1 VIPGAERDVGTRPA
15 ADRTMTD
22 MARVVSINT
31 SPGGIPKHPLPEVE
45 IAVGGLVGDGHD
57 HEKHRT
63 PVQAVSLLDLEL
75 LRAAAADH
83 DLDLVPGSLG
93 ENLTVEGVGV
103 QRLGLGDRLR
113 IAGADGNDVVLEITK
128 VRPPCYVLD
137 ALSPDL
143 KRTMWNRIGMYAA
156 VVVPGRITCG
166 APIGVE
172 LVGDP
177 ASRPLRREPKPPG
190 IDGAGRA
197 AAALG
202 TAGLEPLLG
211 TLA

>member
-1 VIPGAERDVGTRPA
+1 
-15 ADRTMTD
+15 MTV

-31 SPGGIPKHPLPEVE
+31 SPGGIPKHPIIEVE
-45 IAVGGLVGDGHD
+45 IVTSGLVGDGHD

-83 DLDLVPGSLG
+83 GLDLVPGSLG

-113 IAGADGNDVVLEITK
+113 ISGENGTDMVLEITK

-137 ALSPDL
+137 VLSPDL

-156 VVVPGRITCG
+156 VVVPGRIAVG
-166 APIGVE
+166 AEITIEP
-172 LVGDP
+172 VGDP
-177 ASRPLRREPKPPG
+177 ETRPLRRDPKSPG
-190 IDGAGRA
+190 VDGCERATEVLLAAGI
-197 AAALG
+197 
-202 TAGLEPLLG
+202 ELLAPG
-211 TLA
+211 MRS

>member
-1 VIPGAERDVGTRPA
+1 MIV
-15 ADRTMTD
+15 

-31 SPGGIPKHPLPEVE
+31 SPGGIPKRAIAKVE

-113 IAGADGNDVVLEITK
+113 IAGTDGNDVVLEITK

-143 KRTMWNRIGMYAA
+143 KRTMWNRIGMYAQ
-156 VVVPGRITCG
+156 VLTPGRIACG

-177 ASRPLRREPKPPG
+177 ASRPLRREPKAPG
-190 IDGAGRA
+190 IDGADRA
-197 AAALG
+197 AHLLRL
-202 TAGLEPLLG
+202 AGLEPVPG
-211 TLA
+211 STA

>member
-1 VIPGAERDVGTRPA
+1 
-15 ADRTMTD
+15 MTD

-31 SPGGIPKHPLPEVE
+31 SPGGIPKRPIAEVG
-45 IAVGGLVGDGHD
+45 IVTGGLLGDGHD

-63 PVQAVSLLDLEL
+63 PAQAVSLLDLEL

-143 KRTMWNRIGMYAA
+143 KRTMWNRIGMYAQ
-156 VVVPGRITCG
+156 VRTPGRIAAG
-166 APIGVE
+166 ATIRVE

-177 ASRPLRREPKPPG
+177 AWRPLQREPKPPG
-190 IDGAGRA
+190 IDGADRA
-197 AAALG
+197 AEVLRD
-202 TAGLEPLLG
+202 AGLAWPPG
-211 TLA
+211 MPA